1 MATEI
6 DSLQIEINASATKA
20 NDAIDKLVKKL
31 DVLSDSLSKINSSG
45 LSGLASGVQS
55 LGTAMQSLRNVR
67 SNEFT
72 RLANNIERLSRID
85 VSSLNNTA
93 STISNLTSAFSGI
106 GAITNNT
113 QQLGT
118 LSTNLSTLARGIRSF
133 GNINSSNLSSIA
145 STLTPLANGITV
157 LGNVNFNNR
166 NLQNLINS
174 LTRLSNANVSG
185 LSNVNFSQLGNSISQ
200 LSTSLQNAQHIHQ
213 SIISMT
219 NAISN
224 LSENGQNIAI
234 VSSNLSS
241 LGNSLRRFMSDI
253 ALAPSVSDNTI
264 SFSQAIATLANAGN
278 RAGATAS
285 NLSALGVGLRDLMT
299 TLSTT
304 PNVSQNVIDLT
315 NALANLASQG
325 GRVGSASNSI
335 SRGLNR
341 ASTSATRAKKSFGG
355 LASVIGKFYATY
367 FLAIR
372 GIKGLW
378 KSVESSMDYIETLN
392 YFNKSFEQ
400 VAEKADLGSWEQLGY
415 DSAEAYYNSF
425 AERAE
430 ELTAKL
436 SGYTVLE
443 SGMLLPTEM
452 PSLGINPNQVMQYQ
466 AMFGQMASSMGVTS
480 ETALQLSDALT
491 MIGSDLASVRN
502 MDFDKVWTDMASGL
516 AGMSRTLDKYGVN
529 IRNVNLQQ
537 KLNELGIQA
546 NIQSLNQNEKALL
559 RTIILLD
566 STRYAW
572 GDLAETINQPANQ
585 LRLLKANF
593 ENLARTIGNIFLPIV
608 AKVLPYINGLVIA
621 LQRLAQ
627 FIVNLLGFEGFDW
640 GGVSGSSV
648 DVNELL
654 GLEDATDNLAAA
666 NKEAEKLKKTTLGI
680 DELNINAPEESGAD
694 SGIGSLNSVYD
705 GLQGA
710 LSDIMGEYQ
719 LKWDEAFAEM
729 ENRAN
734 EFADKIEK
742 AFEPVK
748 KLFKDIA
755 IGDWFAVGQDV
766 NTIVTGI
773 YDLFINAIKKVD
785 WRKIGDNIGDFLHG
799 LDWLEII
806 KKAFELRFEIWKA
819 IAEVWFGAFD
829 ASPIETAILT
839 AIGLLKFTGLGEI
852 LKNKILQSIIGAGI
866 EDAVGT
872 TIGSSI
878 LGSLGK
884 SWTSLGGLK
893 GILTTDLK
901 TLLGAGTIG
910 EIGLTI
916 GTGLAAG
923 IAAALAGFGLGKV
936 LGKAIF
942 GEEFYEYYDNFKWFG
957 DSGFFSEISDDW
969 EITMQA
975 MSDMAYDIGPVGT
988 IERFVKESA
997 IATDLYSNKMIE
1009 SALYV
1014 AQVGSIWQDSWIKS
1028 TEKAGKALETGI
1040 VEMSSKADSGL
1051 SELGNMIRKKTDKIT
1066 VDWQISMDF
1075 LETAMNVTIG
1085 TLNDDGETGMNNLV
1099 SVVNNGLDLM
1109 NTGFLEKTNSIN
1121 TIVNNGLDLIKN
1133 SWEEKTNEVNTIW
1146 QTGMDSIISG
1156 TELGM
1161 DNTNSMLALKTEAMQ
1176 LIWDGNNKALSNSL
1190 DNAITSSLGTLEKGL
1205 ATMNKDV
1212 EKGTVSMIATLSA
1225 QLAASGLKFGIE
1237 TQNMKSKMQETT
1249 ESMETMWTNTT
1260 DLINKS
1266 VESSTRTMLAKTTS
1280 GMNGVI
1286 SGFENILD
1294 DVVKNVNKLIRSIN
1308 ESLGGFIQNIPTIEF
1323 IPKFGRISLPQYATG
1338 GFPEDGLF
1346 MANRTELVG
1355 QFTNGKTA
1363 VANNEMIVAGIE
1375 EAAYRGFSRA
1385 YSENN
1390 REANLLE
1397 ELIVAVREGK
1407 DIQIDGRSLV
1417 QAYDERKERNGYVFG

>member
-6 DSLQIEINASATKA
+6 DSLQIEINSKATKA
-20 NDAIDKLVKKL
+20 NEAIDKLVGKL
-31 DVLSDSLSKINSSG
+31 DRLTASLSKLNTGNLTS
-45 LSGLASGVQS
+45 LASGVDN
-55 LGTAMQSLRNVR
+55 LGKAMQSLRNVR

-72 RLANNIERLSRID
+72 RLANNIEKLSKVD

-93 STISNLTSAFSGI
+93 NTISNLTNAFSGI
-106 GAITNNT
+106 SAITVNS

-118 LSTNLSTLARGIRSF
+118 LSTNLSILARGIRSF

-145 STLTPLANGITV
+145 ATLTPLANGITI
-157 LGNVNFNNR
+157 LGDVNFNNR

-185 LSNVNFSQLGNSISQ
+185 LSNVNFSQLGNSIGQ
-200 LSTSLQNAQHIHQ
+200 LATSLQNAPHIHQ

-224 LSENGQNIAI
+224 LSESGQNISV
-234 VSSNLSS
+234 VSANLTG

-253 ALAPSVSDNTI
+253 ALTPSVSDNTI

-285 NLSALGVGLRDLMT
+285 NLSVLGSGLRDLII
-299 TLSTT
+299 TLSTA
-304 PNVSQNVIDLT
+304 PNVSRNIIDLT

-325 GRVGSASNSI
+325 SRVGNASNRI
-335 SRGLNR
+335 SSGLNM
-341 ASTSATRAKKSFGG
+341 ASTSATRAKKSFNG
-355 LASVIGKFYATY
+355 LAGAIGKFYANY

-436 SGYTVLE
+436 SGYTV
-443 SGMLLPTEM
+443 SDTGMLSSTGM

-694 SGIGSLNSVYD
+694 SGVGSFSGIDV
-705 GLQGA
+705 GLQDA

-719 LKWDEAFAEM
+719 SKWDEAFAEM

-773 YDLFINAIKKVD
+773 QDFFMNAIEKVD
-785 WRKIGDNIGDFLHG
+785 WKEVGNNIGEFIRG
-799 LDWLEII
+799 LDWPEII
-806 KKAFELRFEIWKA
+806 KKAFELKFNIWKA
-819 IAEVWFGAFD
+819 IAEAWFGSFKA
-829 ASPIETAILT
+829 APIETAVLT

-866 EDAVGT
+866 GDATGT

-923 IAAALAGFGLGKV
+923 IAAAIAGFGLGKV

-975 MSDMAYDIGPVGT
+975 MLDMAHDIGPVGV
-988 IERFVKESA
+988 IERFIKESA
-997 IATDLYSNKMIE
+997 VEVDLFNRKMEEVIPYM
-1009 SALYV
+1009 L
-1014 AQVGSIWQDSWIKS
+1014 QMGTIWQDSWRNS
-1028 TEKAGKALETGI
+1028 TEKVGKELETGI
-1040 VEMSSKADSGL
+1040 ANMGQKADFGL
-1051 SELGNMIRKKTDKIT
+1051 SELGNIIRKKTDKIT
-1066 VDWQISMDF
+1066 DDWQVSMDF

-1085 TLNDDGETGMNNLV
+1085 TLNNDGETGMNNLV
-1099 SVVNNGLDLM
+1099 SIVNNGLDLM
-1109 NTGFLEKTNSIN
+1109 NAGFSEKTNSIN

-1190 DNAITSSLGTLEKGL
+1190 DNTITSSLGTLEKGL
-1205 ATMNKDV
+1205 AIMNKDV
-1212 EKGTVSMIATLSA
+1212 EKGTVSMVAKLSA
-1225 QLAASGLKFGIE
+1225 QLATSGLKFGIE

-1266 VESSTRTMLAKTTS
+1266 VESSTRTMLSKTTS

-1294 DVVKNVNKLIRSIN
+1294 NVVKNVNKLIRSIN
-1308 ESLGGFIQNIPTIEF
+1308 ESLGGFIRNIPTIEF
-1323 IPKFGRISLPQYATG
+1323 IPKFGRVSLPQYATG

-1346 MANRTELVG
+1346 MANHTELVG

-1375 EAAYRGFSRA
+1375 EAAYRGFTRA

-1417 QAYDERKERNGYVFG
+1417 QAYDERKARNGYVFG

>member
-6 DSLQIEINASATKA
+6 DSLQIELNASATKA
-20 NDAIDKLVKKL
+20 NDVIDKLVKKL
-31 DVLSDSLSKINSSG
+31 DILSDSLSKINSSG
-45 LSGLASGVQS
+45 LSGLTSGVDR
-55 LGTAMQSLRNVR
+55 LGTAMQSMKNIR

-72 RLANNIERLSRID
+72 RLANNIERLSKVD

-93 STISNLTSAFSGI
+93 NTISNLTNAFSGI
-106 GAITNNT
+106 GAISNNS
-113 QQLGT
+113 QQLGM

-145 STLTPLANGITV
+145 ATLTPLANGINT
-157 LGNVNFNNR
+157 LGNINFNNR

-185 LSNVNFSQLGNSISQ
+185 LSNVNFSQLGNSIGQ
-200 LSTSLQNAQHIHQ
+200 LATSLQNAPHIHQ

-224 LSENGQNIAI
+224 LSESGQNISV
-234 VSSNLSS
+234 VSANLTG
-241 LGNSLRRFMSDI
+241 LGNSLRRFMSDM

-278 RAGATAS
+278 RAGVTAS
-285 NLSALGVGLRDLMT
+285 NLSALGVGLRDLIT
-299 TLSTT
+299 TLSTA
-304 PNVSQNVIDLT
+304 PNVSRNVIDLT

-325 GRVGSASNSI
+325 GRVGSASDSI

-355 LASVIGKFYATY
+355 LASAFGKFYATY

-430 ELTAKL
+430 ELTTKL
-436 SGYTVLE
+436 SGYTV
-443 SGMLLPTEM
+443 SDTGMLLSTNM
-452 PSLGINPNQVMQYQ
+452 PSLGINPSQVMQYQ
-466 AMFGQMASSMGVTS
+466 SMFGQMASSMGVTS
-480 ETALQLSDALT
+480 ETALQLSNALT
-491 MIGSDLASVRN
+491 MIGSDLASVKN

-648 DVNELL
+648 NVNELL
-654 GLEDATDNLAAA
+654 GLEDATDNLATA

-694 SGIGSLNSVYD
+694 SGIGSFSGIDV
-705 GLQGA
+705 GLQDA

-719 LKWDEAFAEM
+719 SKWDEAFAEM

-766 NTIVTGI
+766 SNITSGI
-773 YDLFINAIKKVD
+773 FDFFSRAIQKVD
-785 WRKIGDNIGDFLHG
+785 WNELGKKFGEFLKGIEWTKVFNSIGNFFETLINAAIDLWKGSFNADPIATLIITALGASKFLG
-799 LDWLEII
+799 LD
-806 KKAFELRFEIWKA
+806 
-819 IAEVWFGAFD
+819 
-829 ASPIETAILT
+829 T
-839 AIGLLKFTGLGEI
+839 I
-852 LKNKILQSIIGAGI
+852 LKNKLTKEVANALPSSLNIAKTIALVGITWEIGFEVGKELGKLI
-866 EDAVGT
+866 TPDEFTEYYENFRFFGKDGFFDEVTDDFGT
-872 TIGSSI
+872 TLEAMATMATDFQNNPAIAG
-878 LGSLGK
+878 
-884 SWTSLGGLK
+884 
-893 GILTTDLK
+893 LTTFLLPLPTTLAVSIQK
-901 TLLGAGTIG
+901 T
-910 EIGLTI
+910 
-916 GTGLAAG
+916 
-923 IAAALAGFGLGKV
+923 K
-936 LGKAIF
+936 
-942 GEEFYEYYDNFKWFG
+942 EFF
-957 DSGFFSEISDDW
+957 
-969 EITMQA
+969 
-975 MSDMAYDIGPVGT
+975 
-988 IERFVKESA
+988 KESA
-997 IATDLYSNKMIE
+997 VEVDLFGRKMEEVIPYM
-1009 SALYV
+1009 L
-1014 AQVGSIWQDSWIKS
+1014 QMGTIWQDSVL
-1028 TEKAGKALETGI
+1028 KATDKTGKTLETGI
-1040 VEMSSKADSGL
+1040 VEMSSKADYGL
-1051 SELGNMIRKKTDKIT
+1051 SELGNIIRKKTDKIT
-1066 VDWQISMDF
+1066 GDWQVSMDF
-1075 LETAMNVTIG
+1075 LQTAMNVTIG

-1099 SVVNNGLDLM
+1099 SIVNNGLDLM
-1109 NTGFLEKTNSIN
+1109 NAGFSEKTNSIN

-1161 DNTNSMLALKTEAMQ
+1161 DNANSMLALKTEAMQ
-1176 LIWDGNNKALSNSL
+1176 LIWDGNNVALSNSL

-1212 EKGTVSMIATLSA
+1212 EKGTVSMVAKLSA
-1225 QLAASGLKFGIE
+1225 QLATSGLKFGIE

-1249 ESMETMWTNTT
+1249 QSMETMWTNTT

-1266 VESSTRTMLAKTTS
+1266 VESSTRTMLSKTTS

-1294 DVVKNVNKLIRSIN
+1294 NVVKNVNKLIRSIN

-1323 IPKFGRISLPQYATG
+1323 IPKFGRVSVPQYSTG

-1346 MANRTELVG
+1346 MANHTELVG

-1375 EAAYRGFSRA
+1375 EAAYRGFTRA

-1417 QAYDERKERNGYVFG
+1417 QAYDERKARNGYVFG

>member
-6 DSLQIEINASATKA
+6 DSLQIEMNAKATKA
-20 NDAIDKLVKKL
+20 NDAIDRLVKKL
-31 DVLSDSLSKINSSG
+31 DILSTSLGKINGSSLNG
-45 LSGLASGVQS
+45 LSNGVQR
-55 LGTAMQSLRNVR
+55 LGNAMQSMNNIRTTD
-67 SNEFT
+67 FT
-72 RLANNIERLSRID
+72 RLANNLERLGNIN
-85 VSSLNNTA
+85 VSSLNSSA
-93 STISNLTSAFSGI
+93 SSISHLTRAFNGLGTVSSNAQQI
-106 GAITNNT
+106 GVLVNSLSRLGGASVQRAITNLP
-113 QQLGT
+113 QL
-118 LSTNLSTLARGIRSF
+118 
-133 GNINSSNLSSIA
+133 
-145 STLTPLANGITV
+145 
-157 LGNVNFNNR
+157 
-166 NLQNLINS
+166 
-174 LTRLSNANVSG
+174 
-185 LSNVNFSQLGNSISQ
+185 
-200 LSTSLQNAQHIHQ
+200 
-213 SIISMT
+213 
-219 NAISN
+219 
-224 LSENGQNIAI
+224 
-234 VSSNLSS
+234 
-241 LGNSLRRFMSDI
+241 
-253 ALAPSVSDNTI
+253 
-264 SFSQAIATLANAGN
+264 
-278 RAGATAS
+278 ATAMN
-285 NLSALGVGLRDLMT
+285 NLLT
-299 TLSTT
+299 TLSKA
-304 PNVSQNVIDLT
+304 PRVSQNVIDMT
-315 NALANLASQG
+315 NALSNLASQG
-325 GRVGSASNSI
+325 SRVGSASSSI
-335 SRGLNR
+335 SNGLNR

-355 LASVIGKFYATY
+355 LASAIGKFYATY

-430 ELTAKL
+430 ELTTKL
-436 SGYTVLE
+436 SGYTV
-443 SGMLLPTEM
+443 SDTGMLLSTNM
-452 PSLGINPNQVMQYQ
+452 PSLGINPSQVMQYQ
-466 AMFGQMASSMGVTS
+466 SMFGQMASSMGVTS
-480 ETALQLSDALT
+480 EIALQLSDALT

-654 GLEDATDNLAAA
+654 GLEDATDNLATA

-694 SGIGSLNSVYD
+694 SGVGSFSGIDV
-705 GLQGA
+705 GLQDA

-719 LKWDEAFAEM
+719 SKWDEAFAEM

-766 NTIVTGI
+766 SNITSGI
-773 YDLFINAIKKVD
+773 FDFFSRAIQKVD
-785 WRKIGDNIGDFLHG
+785 WNELGKKFGEFLKGIEWTKVFNSIGNFFETLINAAIDLWKGSFNADPIATLIITALGASKFLG
-799 LDWLEII
+799 LDT
-806 KKAFELRFEIWKA
+806 
-819 IAEVWFGAFD
+819 V
-829 ASPIETAILT
+829 
-839 AIGLLKFTGLGEI
+839 
-852 LKNKILQSIIGAGI
+852 LKNKLTKEVANALPSSLNIGKTILLAGI
-866 EDAVGT
+866 TWEIGFEVGKE
-872 TIGSSI
+872 
-878 LGSLGK
+878 LGK
-884 SWTSLGGLK
+884 Q
-893 GILTTDLK
+893 
-901 TLLGAGTIG
+901 
-910 EIGLTI
+910 
-916 GTGLAAG
+916 
-923 IAAALAGFGLGKV
+923 
-936 LGKAIF
+936 IF
-942 GEEFYEYYDNFKWFG
+942 GEEFQEYYENFHFFG
-957 DSGFFSEISDDW
+957 EGGFFNEVSDDW
-969 EITMQA
+969 RTTVQ
-975 MSDMAYDIGPVGT
+975 SSLQMATDLGSGPVT
-988 IERFVKESA
+988 EFLKFLDNAAVE
-997 IATDLYSNKMIE
+997 TDLYSNKMLE
-1009 SALYV
+1009 FGLYML
-1014 AQVGSIWQDSWIKS
+1014 QMGTTWQDSWMNS

-1040 VEMSSKADSGL
+1040 ANMGQKADSGL

-1066 VDWQISMDF
+1066 GDWQVSMDF

-1085 TLNDDGETGMNNLV
+1085 ILNNDGETGMNNLV
-1099 SVVNNGLDLM
+1099 SVVNNGLDLI
-1109 NTGFLEKTNSIN
+1109 NAGFSEKTNSIN
-1121 TIVNNGLDLIKN
+1121 TIVNNGLNLIKN
-1133 SWEEKTNEVNTIW
+1133 SWEEKTSEVNTIW
-1146 QTGMDSIISG
+1146 HTGMDSIISG

-1190 DNAITSSLGTLEKGL
+1190 DNTITSSLGTLEKGL

-1212 EKGTVSMIATLSA
+1212 EKGTVSMIAKLSA

-1266 VESSTRTMLAKTTS
+1266 VESSTRTMLSKTTS

-1286 SGFENILD
+1286 FGFENILD

-1308 ESLGGFIQNIPTIEF
+1308 ESLGGFIQSIPMIGF
-1323 IPKFGRISLPQYATG
+1323 IPKFRRVSLPQYATG

-1346 MANRTELVG
+1346 MANHTELVG

-1375 EAAYRGFSRA
+1375 EAAYRGFTRA

-1417 QAYDERKERNGYVFG
+1417 QAYDERKARNGYVFG